1 MLDTTMT
8 PTTAVAALSSS
19 SSSSSSSLTA
29 GIIKAAMVGPDG
41 VMGAEGT

>member
-19 SSSSSSSLTA
+19 SSSSSLTA
-29 GIIKAAMVGPDG
+29 GIVKAAMVGPDG